1 MKKVSFLMATFCVAL
16 CMGLFSCNNPYEP
29 NDPSNSGIGN
39 DNTNT
44 PEEPKPT
51 TGTENGHS
59 WVDLG
64 LSVKWATC
72 NISAWKPEGYGN
84 YYAWGETSTKSEY
97 TEDNYTYKESPNS
110 ALPLIRDAAFANWGG
125 TWRMPTKYEIYEL
138 TNSCTWKWTTLNGVN
153 GYEVKSKTNNNSIFL
168 PAAGSYIYDNIIN
181 LGEKGKYR
189 SSELN
194 SNSYEYSPCI
204 DFSEMGFKSNY
215 GYLRY
220 LGNSVRAVC
229 P

>member
-1 MKKVSFLMATFCVAL
+1 MKNVKMLTMIYFVIT
-16 CMGLFSCNNPYEP
+16 CMVFISCDNNNNKPD
-29 NDPSNSGIGN
+29 DPWYDD

-44 PEEPKPT
+44 TEKPKPP
-51 TGTENGHS
+51 TGTENGYS

-72 NISAWKPEGYGN
+72 NIGAWKPEGYGN

-97 TEDNYTYKESPNS
+97 TEDNYTYKSQNPTLS
-110 ALPLIRDAAFANWGG
+110 LIRDAAFANWGG
-125 TWRMPTKYEIYEL
+125 TWRMPTYYEL
-138 TNSCTWKWTTLNGVN
+138 YELATLCSWNWTTLNGVN

-168 PAAGSYIYDNIIN
+168 PAAGSYIHNDIIN
-181 LGEKGKYR
+181 VGEKGKYR

-194 SNSYEYSPCI
+194 SNGSEFSPCI
-204 DFSEMGFKSNY
+204 YFSEMEIKYNS

-220 LGNSVRAVC
+220 IGNSIRAVC

>member
-72 NISAWKPEGYGN
+72 NIGAWKPEGYGN
-84 YYAWGETSTKSEY
+84 YYAWGETSSKSEY
-97 TEDNYTYKESPNS
+97 TEDNYNDKESPNS
-110 ALPLIRDAAFANWGG
+110 
-125 TWRMPTKYEIYEL
+125 EI
-138 TNSCTWKWTTLNGVN
+138 
-153 GYEVKSKTNNNSIFL
+153 
-168 PAAGSYIYDNIIN
+168 P
-181 LGEKGKYR
+181 
-189 SSELN
+189 
-194 SNSYEYSPCI
+194 
-204 DFSEMGFKSNY
+204 
-215 GYLRY
+215 
-220 LGNSVRAVC
+220 
-229 P
+229 

>member
-1 MKKVSFLMATFCVAL
+1 MKNVKMLTMIYFVIT
-16 CMGLFSCNNPYEP
+16 CMFFISCDNNNNKPD
-29 NDPSNSGIGN
+29 DPWYDD

-44 PEEPKPT
+44 TEKPKPT
-51 TGTENGHS
+51 TGTENGYS

-72 NISAWKPEGYGN
+72 NIGAWKPEGYGN

-97 TEDNYTYKESPNS
+97 TKDNYTYKESPSS

-125 TWRMPTKYEIYEL
+125 TWRMPTSYEIYEL
-138 TNSCTWKWTTLNGVN
+138 TRDCTWKWTTLNGVN

-168 PAAGSYIYDNIIN
+168 PAAGNYSGDTLFK
-181 LGEKGKYR
+181 LGEGGRYR
-189 SSELN
+189 SSKLN
-194 SNSYEYSPCI
+194 SNNYEYSPCI
-204 DFSEMGFKSNY
+204 DFSEMGFNSDY
-215 GYLRY
+215 GYLRH
-220 LGNSVRAVC
+220 LGCSIRAVC

>member
-72 NISAWKPEGYGN
+72 NIGAWKPEGYGN

-125 TWRMPTKYEIYEL
+125 TWRMPTYYEL
-138 TNSCTWKWTTLNGVN
+138 CELATLCTWKWTNLNGVN
-153 GYEVKSKTNNNSIFL
+153 GYEVKSKSNNNSIFL
-168 PAAGSYIYDNIIN
+168 PAAGYYGSLGLSK
-181 LGEKGKYR
+181 LGEEAIYR
-189 SSELN
+189 SSELD
-194 SNSYEYSPCI
+194 SDYEYSPCI
-204 DFSEMGFKSNY
+204 YFSEMGIKYKVGSK
-215 GYLRY
+215 RY